1 MKLKILLFA
10 TFLFH
15 SATAFSQMV
24 GELEDD
30 ERIVAGTL
38 PNGLSYYLVNNSSIE
53 GYADFTFIRKT
64 GIAMEDSTT
73 DGMTYLMECMAL
85 TETSNFPDGE
95 IFTFIDNMGLDRAE
109 GLVIDGGDYYTTY
122 RFSDVPVKKNEFMVD
137 SMLLAIYNMSSA
149 LIVDDRSVTRGK
161 NFFRNVFSAAE
172 TLEQRVR
179 DSLARYYFAGTSLA
193 PARFDKIFKA
203 VNGYTT
209 GDVREFYR
217 TRCRPDLQAVVIAGD
232 IDPAAVESKIR
243 TLFQLVPR
251 PTEPAPEF
259 PDSLLNAVGGGF
271 FYFQDLEADCARVTF
286 DYMLRPIDKT
296 LRRTA
301 IPFIYEYL
309 SSVGVDIM
317 RRRFHDALDDAP
329 FYARSVEVGIEPFLN
344 SSALRF
350 SVECAPED
358 YVRAYEYI
366 LTEVERLLRYGVSD
380 YEYRRSSGDYL
391 MTLDR
396 TYRRRSWLDNRYY
409 SDLCRA
415 NFVDGYL
422 MAGVELKKSYIEA
435 AMEKMDS
442 TDVYQFLASVL
453 SDRDCRTVVC
463 TSPVKTAGLEYFT
476 VDPLPVMQDTVF
488 SAAVADLPLKREELR
503 DIPHRKFVNPSTGV
517 TSRRLPNGA
526 VLAYRRMTQDPGR
539 VYFEAVA
546 RGGVSLAE
554 DGLDVL
560 RHYVNDV
567 ADMSVVGGMDMY
579 DRNKLADILQ
589 LELSR
594 NISVGERRIAG
605 SFPTGSEM
613 QFLELVSM
621 YFRGSESDAETFGKY
636 RRMVSGCRPYS
647 MRSPERVFENLH
659 MRDVRSGYGSRT
671 EVPPID
677 SLDYTSALDFVN
689 SLFSNPGEFSFI
701 FVGDFDEQALLEAAY
716 STLAVLPGRSVN
728 QRQEENR
735 TFFIASYDDEEVV
748 SVPMGFPRRLH
759 SCRLT
764 IPSALSMDDRVLS
777 EITARVI
784 EREVIRRLSLRGILA
799 DAQQRFYRYP
809 EEVLTIDFHF
819 TTYEDIPDMGSIF
832 TDILDDLAERG
843 VSSNEVDGVRRNIL
857 LSDALMEKVDYD
869 YWTRV
874 MRSRYID
881 RKDFYTRRKSALEAV
896 TADQVCMALRQVLDK
911 GRISLLSVVPEE
923 QEQ

>member
-1 MKLKILLFA
+1 MKLKIFIILLLFLHA
-10 TFLFH
+10 P
-15 SATAFSQMV
+15 AAFSQIV
-24 GELEDD
+24 GLLEDD
-30 ERIVAGTL
+30 ASIVRDTM
-38 PNGLSYYLVNNSSIE
+38 PNGLIYYLVSNPTIE
-53 GYADFTFIRKT
+53 GYADFTFIQKT
-64 GIAMEDSTT
+64 GMALEDSSTR
-73 DGMTYLMECMAL
+73 GMTRLMECMAL
-85 TETSNFPDGE
+85 TETVNFPDGA
-95 IFTFIDNMGLDRAE
+95 IFSFIDDMGLDRKD
-109 GLVIDGGDYYTTY
+109 GLKIEAGDYYTTY
-122 RFSDVPVKKNEFMVD
+122 SFRDVPVMKNDSMVD
-137 SMLLAIYNMSSA
+137 SLLLAMYNISSA
-149 LIVDDRSVTRGK
+149 LIIDDRSVERGK
-161 NFFRNVFSAAE
+161 NFFRNMSAVSG
-172 TLEQRVR
+172 TLDQRIR
-179 DSLARYYFAGTSLA
+179 DSLAGYYFAGTPLA
-193 PARFDKIFKA
+193 PVSPKEQLSLVD
-203 VNGYTT
+203 GYTT
-209 GDVREFYR
+209 EDVRRFYL
-217 TRCRPDLQAVVIAGD
+217 TRCRPDLQALVIAGD
-232 IDPAAVESKIR
+232 IDPASVESKIR
-243 TLFQLVPR
+243 ALFQVVPK
-251 PTEPAPEF
+251 PLEPLPEF
-259 PDSLLNAVGGGF
+259 PDSLLDAAGGGW
-271 FYFQDLEADCARVTF
+271 FYFTDKEADCARVTF
-286 DYMLRPIDKT
+286 DYIVDPVDSS

-301 IPFIYEYL
+301 VPFIYQYL
-309 SSVGVDIM
+309 SSLSVDLVT
-317 RRRFHDALDDAP
+317 RRLKDALDDAP
-329 FYARSVEVGIEPFLN
+329 FYVRNLDVRMEPYLNRSSFRISVE
-344 SSALRF
+344 A
-350 SVECAPED
+350 APLD
-358 YVRAYEYI
+358 YVRAYEFI
-366 LTEVERLLRYGVSD
+366 LNEVERILRYGVS
-380 YEYRRSSGDYL
+380 RREFEECRDNYFFH
-391 MTLDR
+391 LDN
-396 TYRRRSWLDNRYY
+396 TWERRSWLDNKYY
-409 SDLCRA
+409 TDLCRA
-415 NFVDGYL
+415 NFSDGYV
-422 MAGVELKKSYIEA
+422 MAGVEFAKSYIEA
-435 AMEKMDS
+435 AGSGIDS
-442 TDVYQFLASVL
+442 STVYNFLSAVF
-453 SDRDCRTVVC
+453 SDTGRRTVVC
-463 TSPVKTAGLEYFT
+463 SSPEKVGGLEYFT
-476 VDPLPVMQDTVF
+476 VDPGPPSPDTILY
-488 SAAVADLPLKREELR
+488 AAAEALR
-503 DIPHRKFVNPSTGV
+503 NESRVSGFKFVNPSTGV

-605 SFPTGSEM
+605 SFPAGSEM

-621 YFRGSESDAETFGKY
+621 CFRGSESDAETFGKY

-748 SVPMGFPRRLH
+748 SVPMEFPRRLH

-843 VSSNEVDGVRRNIL
+843 VSSNEVDGVRRNIQ